1 MKTLK
6 KIIGFFRNYK
16 LFTIALLTLIAG
28 SGLYFGKQHTA
39 ALWVM
44 GTVAIAESLPLIKS
58 MWEDLRNGTYGID
71 ILALTAIIASVFLRQ
86 DFAALV
92 VIVMLTGGESLED
105 YAERRSHR
113 ELNALLKGS
122 PQKAHVLRGR
132 KVLDVAASE
141 VKVGD
146 RIIVKPGELVPV
158 DAVIYEGESS
168 FNEASLTGE
177 SLPVNRGIGEQI
189 LSGSINNEQL
199 VTARAIHSAEDS
211 QYQQIV
217 HLIESAEAAR
227 SPFVR
232 LADRYSIPFTAAAYI
247 MAIGVWI
254 VTGHAIRF
262 LEVIIVAT
270 PCPLILA
277 APIALI
283 SGMSRAYKHGII
295 VKTGSA
301 LEKLAEAK
309 TIIFDK
315 TGTLTTGVLAL
326 DSVTAFAPYSKD
338 EMLSLVASAEQNSN
352 HIIALAIV
360 AAAKA
365 KGLKLAKVKGAL
377 ETPGQGL
384 KLTHKSESV
393 LIGRPDFIAKHGI
406 DITKVPKSKAKTTVL
421 VAINDRLAG
430 ALFLSDSV
438 REESRRTIQALVK
451 LGLKRT
457 VMITGDNKSSALGI
471 AKKVGIK
478 TVYAETLPG
487 EKLSALEDIKERPIV
502 FVGDGVNDAPVLTGA
517 DVGIALGA
525 RGSTA
530 ASESADIVILLDD
543 LSKVATARQI
553 AKKTFD
559 IAKQSIL
566 VGIALSLILMLVFI
580 TGRFQPIYGAVLQEI
595 VDVVVIFNAL
605 RVHNLKITQ

>member
-44 GTVAIAESLPLIKS
+44 GTIAIVESLPLLKS

-189 LSGSINNEQL
+189 LSGSVNNEQL

-384 KLTHKSESV
+384 KLTYKSESV
-393 LIGRPDFIAKHGI
+393 LIGRPDYIAKHGI

-580 TGRFQPIYGAVLQEI
+580 TGRFQPIYGAVLQEV

>member
-44 GTVAIAESLPLIKS
+44 GTIAIVESLPLLKS

-189 LSGSINNEQL
+189 LSGSVNNEQL

-326 DSVTAFAPYSKD
+326 DSVTAFAPFSKD

-384 KLTHKSESV
+384 KLTYKSESV
-393 LIGRPDFIAKHGI
+393 LIGRPDYIAKHGI

-438 REESRRTIQALVK
+438 REESKRTIQALAK